1 MNRIQKLAVAT
12 TIAAMVGL
20 TGCSSSPEPTP
31 AATSEA
37 SLAETVWSQVE
48 ENFPDGIPPTNQ
60 LIAVTET
67 EDISTGDI
75 RVYVQLNLTDDER
88 VEFARVIYYMGAMNN
103 TDLQTVVVRDATGL
117 DSNHFRSDFGFK
129 Q

>member
-31 AATSEA
+31 AATSED

-48 ENFPDGIPPTNQ
+48 ENFPDGITSSSP
-60 LIAVTET
+60 LFVVTEV
-67 EDISTGDI
+67 EDVSSGTI
-75 RVYVQLNLTDDER
+75 RVHVQENLTDEGR
-88 VEFARVIYYMGAMNN
+88 EEIARHMFNMGAMQND
-103 TDLQTVVVRDATGL
+103 DLTTVVVRDLSGS
-117 DSNHFRSDFGFK
+117 DSNHRR
-129 Q
+129 